1 MTKPPHSRWSFL
13 TLHIEHTFAIITLRG
28 DSMNVSKLA
37 DINTPKGRGMIKWA
51 PFATMP
57 EQFENVRKLN
67 EINTHVPAPN
77 LTDDLQQELEL
88 KLRELVGQN
97 VILRYWQAG
106 HEFII
111 ECTIADVDEWS
122 SIVTA
127 IKDDEIMLIQIYHIY
142 SVDRYDYL
150 SVI

>member
-1 MTKPPHSRWSFL
+1 M
-13 TLHIEHTFAIITLRG
+13 LHFSPLHTEHMFAIIALRG
-28 DSMNVSKLA
+28 DSMNVSKLS
-37 DINTPKGRGMIKWA
+37 DINIPQGRGMIKWA

-57 EQFENVRKLN
+57 EQFENVRKLQEN
-67 EINTHVPAPN
+67 NTHVPAPN

-111 ECTIADVDEWS
+111 ECTIADVDDWS
-122 SIVTA
+122 SIVTMR
-127 IKDDEIMLIQIYHIY
+127 KEDSFMFIQFEHIY
-142 SVDRYDYL
+142 SVDEYDYMSDL
-150 SVI
+150 DYLYS